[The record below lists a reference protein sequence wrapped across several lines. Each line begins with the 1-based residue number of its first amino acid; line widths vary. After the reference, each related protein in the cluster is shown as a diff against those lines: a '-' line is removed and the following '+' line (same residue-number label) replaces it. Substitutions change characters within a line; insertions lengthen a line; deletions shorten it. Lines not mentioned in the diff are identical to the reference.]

1 MRMLVCD
8 DDPVYRTLL
17 AGLARHVAHE
27 PLIAADGEEGWEL
40 YLRWQPRVI
49 LTDWMMPITTG
60 VELTQR
66 IRSVESDVRPIVI
79 ICTTLS
85 AREHVLDGFRAG
97 ADDYVAKPF
106 DQEIFAARITA
117 AYEASKHAMQREEAA
132 ERRVV
137 EKVQPHTGPDSAEL
151 MESFDTLSKLYIEQR
166 AYAKARAFLRRQERI
181 ARQMG
186 DLVVV
191 SQIRRTLEELQGE
204 SDAVLDE
211 ARETA
216 GVG

>member
-40 YLRWQPRVI
+40 YLRWQPRVV
-49 LTDWMMPITTG
+49 LTDWMMPVTTG

-66 IRSVESDVRPIVI
+66 IRSVESDIRPIVI

-106 DQEIFAARITA
+106 DQEIFAARIAA
-117 AYEASKHAMQREEAA
+117 AYDATKHAMEREVTA

-137 EKVQPHTGPDSAEL
+137 DMVQPHTGGDSVEL

-166 AYAKARAFLRRQERI
+166 AYAKARAFLRRQE
-181 ARQMG
+181 
-186 DLVVV
+186 
-191 SQIRRTLEELQGE
+191 S
-204 SDAVLDE
+204 
-211 ARETA
+211 
-216 GVG
+216 